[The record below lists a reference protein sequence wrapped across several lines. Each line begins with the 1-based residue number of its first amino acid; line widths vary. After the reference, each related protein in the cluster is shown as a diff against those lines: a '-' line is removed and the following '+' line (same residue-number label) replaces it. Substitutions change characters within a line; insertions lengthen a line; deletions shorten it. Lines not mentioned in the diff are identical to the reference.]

1 MGILCLQEPVLWSAA
16 LPTFPAHD
24 TELLPVWVSSCAP
37 STLRCHGRTEL
48 AKHGL
53 RPLHSAPW
61 ETILHTDGL
70 LPQSGCMVSR
80 CRPPQAVCS
89 CFFFF
94 FLAKQLLFQPMADR
108 KQGLE
113 TKSSLTT
120 GCAHATPICP
130 PNGSLRPEEGTG
142 PRRGVDVGGWPPSG
156 HMLERDTSHQ
166 IQEGAERE
174 LPRPHMPREETR
186 PAG

>member
-1 MGILCLQEPVLWSAA
+1 MPGCTVGILCLQEPVLWSAA

-94 FLAKQLLFQPMADR
+94 GKAVAISAYGRQKTRTGNQELAHHRLRSCHSDLPAERLPQTRGGDR
-108 KQGLE
+108 PQE
-113 TKSSLTT
+113 
-120 GCAHATPICP
+120 GC
-130 PNGSLRPEEGTG
+130 
-142 PRRGVDVGGWPPSG
+142 RRGGMAS
-156 HMLERDTSHQ
+156 
-166 IQEGAERE
+166 I
-174 LPRPHMPREETR
+174 RPHAGERHFPSNPRGR
-186 PAG
+186 